1 MGMFFTLFLKLCKEK
16 HLKPD
21 SELLERL
28 PRNDT
33 LLLDLSHMSICADMC
48 GILGKALSFDETI
61 NELRFSDCMICP
73 EGMQAILHGLASN
86 TSVRKLNLKGNQIRG
101 NTVESLG
108 YLLRNNNYLTSL
120 CLEWNDLGILE
131 TPFIV
136 FCDGLQ
142 ANCNLKRLDIR
153 NNQVTHHGTK
163 QLAEAL
169 STNKTLQVIDLK
181 WNKVGL
187 TGGRALL
194 DLLHVNKTLLKIDLA
209 GNDIPCD
216 IVSSIES
223 SLLCNQKLQL
233 MKTNCK
239 HKTHILCK
247 QYRHLESEN
256 KKQVLNLMD
265 KLSCTQEYLNHEK
278 RFTQTDTELT
288 LMKEKSSSQEECIK
302 KLQEQLSGLK
312 AQFQKELHQER
323 EDFRN
328 KEKNLV
334 KDLSE
339 ASSKSIQ
346 LECKLSDS
354 ETKCH
359 ALQEQVFELKE
370 HIACLHSEIELKEVQ
385 NKDML
390 EQKRNEFNEKIKH
403 FEEIQ
408 KKEQLQQ
415 KESWENLES
424 NLRNQIQ
431 KSEQSRLA
439 LEEDVASLKTA
450 NIALRVKAEE
460 DIAILKAG
468 IKTDNDLRYEQLQNK
483 IFLIESS
490 KEDFKKQWE
499 TSQQQL
505 NDMNNKLARKE
516 TEKEAETG
524 KYKMEI
530 NQLHSKLDAEAQ
542 IQRELKNKL
551 LEMEQKLSEHD
562 NIYKVMMKKHE
573 VELASLHEQLRT
585 KGSQLNCLCDE
596 VTQRAQSLQSAVS
609 ITRTSLS

>member
-108 YLLRNNNYLTSL
+108 YMLRNNNCLTSI

-142 ANCNLKRLDIR
+142 ANCNLRRLDIR
-153 NNQVTHHGTK
+153 NNQVTHHGAK

-169 STNKTLQVIDLK
+169 SSNKTLQVI
-181 WNKVGL
+181 
-187 TGGRALL
+187 
-194 DLLHVNKTLLKIDLA
+194 
-209 GNDIPCD
+209 
-216 IVSSIES
+216 ES
-223 SLLCNQKLQL
+223 SLQCNQKLQL

-278 RFTQTDTELT
+278 RNSGHQLMQLKETLKEKNQAFNELFSKFTETDTQLT

-323 EDFRN
+323 EVSVGVTLLFM
-328 KEKNLV
+328 
-334 KDLSE
+334 
-339 ASSKSIQ
+339 
-346 LECKLSDS
+346 
-354 ETKCH
+354 
-359 ALQEQVFELKE
+359 AL
-370 HIACLHSEIELKEVQ
+370 
-385 NKDML
+385 
-390 EQKRNEFNEKIKH
+390 
-403 FEEIQ
+403 
-408 KKEQLQQ
+408 
-415 KESWENLES
+415 
-424 NLRNQIQ
+424 
-431 KSEQSRLA
+431 
-439 LEEDVASLKTA
+439 
-450 NIALRVKAEE
+450 
-460 DIAILKAG
+460 
-468 IKTDNDLRYEQLQNK
+468 
-483 IFLIESS
+483 
-490 KEDFKKQWE
+490 
-499 TSQQQL
+499 
-505 NDMNNKLARKE
+505 
-516 TEKEAETG
+516 
-524 KYKMEI
+524 
-530 NQLHSKLDAEAQ
+530 
-542 IQRELKNKL
+542 
-551 LEMEQKLSEHD
+551 
-562 NIYKVMMKKHE
+562 
-573 VELASLHEQLRT
+573 
-585 KGSQLNCLCDE
+585 
-596 VTQRAQSLQSAVS
+596 
-609 ITRTSLS
+609 

>member
-187 TGGRALL
+187 T
-194 DLLHVNKTLLKIDLA
+194 
-209 GNDIPCD
+209 
-216 IVSSIES
+216 ES

-278 RFTQTDTELT
+278 RNSGHQLMQLKETLKEKNQAFNELFSKFTQTDTELT

>member
-108 YLLRNNNYLTSL
+108 YMLRNNNCLTSI

-142 ANCNLKRLDIR
+142 ANCNLRRLDIR
-153 NNQVTHHGTK
+153 NNQVTHHGAK

-169 STNKTLQVIDLK
+169 SSNKTLQVI
-181 WNKVGL
+181 
-187 TGGRALL
+187 
-194 DLLHVNKTLLKIDLA
+194 
-209 GNDIPCD
+209 
-216 IVSSIES
+216 ES
-223 SLLCNQKLQL
+223 SLQCNQKLQL

-265 KLSCTQEYLNHEK
+265 KLSCTQGYLNHEK
-278 RFTQTDTELT
+278 RNSGHQLMQLKETLKEKNQAFNELFSKFTETDTQLT

-323 EDFRN
+323 EEFRN

-334 KDLSE
+334 KDLSK

-359 ALQEQVFELKE
+359 ALQEQVYELKE
-370 HIACLHSEIELKEVQ
+370 HIACLHSEIELKEAQ

-390 EQKRNEFNEKIKH
+390 EQKRNEFNEKIKQ
-403 FEEIQ
+403 FEGIQ

-415 KESWENLES
+415 KESWENLET